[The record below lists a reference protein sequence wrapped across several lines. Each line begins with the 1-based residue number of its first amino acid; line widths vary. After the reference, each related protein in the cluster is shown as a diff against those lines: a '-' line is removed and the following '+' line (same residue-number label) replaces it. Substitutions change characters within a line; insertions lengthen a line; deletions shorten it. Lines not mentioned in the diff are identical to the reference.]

1 MRQLRLL
8 MAAASTAA
16 MILLMSGMCAADVMM
31 TASTTA
37 PTFNS
42 SEHPVILLNGQ
53 TGATVTGSISNP
65 SAIVDFTTNV
75 DILYN
80 GAVNGT
86 PAVRAQDNSI
96 NNLTITIPG
105 LTFTDVIFDIYGVY
119 TGHEAITITV
129 NLNDG
134 SVTQAFDLHS
144 GQTSRNWITIEA
156 FNDET
161 ISSITINGAKFYA
174 LEDTHIS
181 GPQSNSAVPEPG
193 TMALVFSGLLGVGS
207 RLRRR
212 NRKPTEVSL

>member
-8 MAAASTAA
+8 MAAVSLAA
-16 MILLMSGMCAADVMM
+16 MILVMSGMCAADVMM

-37 PTFNS
+37 PTYNS
-42 SEHPVILLNGQ
+42 SEHPVLLLTGQ
-53 TGATVTGSISNP
+53 TGPTVTGTISNP
-65 SAIVDFTTNV
+65 SAVVDFTANV

-86 PAVRAQDNSI
+86 PAVRAEDNSI

-105 LTFTDVIFDIYGVY
+105 FTFTDVIFNIYGVY
-119 TGHEAITITV
+119 VGHEAINITV

-134 SVTQAFDLHS
+134 SVTQSFDLRS

-156 FNDET
+156 FNNEV
-161 ISSITINGAKFYA
+161 INSVTINDAKFYA

-181 GPQSNSAVPEPG
+181 GPTSTSAVPEPA
-193 TMALVFSGLLGVGS
+193 TLALVFSGLLGAGS

-212 NRKPTEVSL
+212 NRESQEVAL